1 MPLVTPKEKL
11 IAIYNQDRVNNGL
24 AVIVADDFNL
34 DPPQNYSGSR
44 SPKNTRVYL
53 TPKPSSANVGRIT
66 LYYNRIDLATI
77 ASLMVT
83 KTTQTNVVDLLTQI
97 NDELGVTLVASDIVN
112 TTLPSAGPFTLT
124 ATATN
129 LIYTGSTNVAYAP

>member
-83 KTTQTNVVDLLTQI
+83 KTTETNVVDLLTQI

-112 TTLPSAGPFTLT
+112 TTLPSTGPFTLT
-124 ATATN
+124 ATAIN
-129 LIYTGSTNVAYAP
+129 LIYTGSTSVAYAP

>member
-11 IAIYNQDRVNNGL
+11 IAIYNQDRINNGL
-24 AVIVADDFNL
+24 GVIVADDFNL
-34 DPPQNYSGSR
+34 ESPQIYSGSR

-77 ASLMVT
+77 TSLMVT
-83 KTTQTNVVDLLTQI
+83 KMTETNTVDLLAQI
-97 NDELGVTLVASDIVN
+97 SDELGVTLFASDIVD
-112 TTLPSAGPFTLT
+112 TTLPNTGPFTLT

-129 LIYTGSTNVAYAP
+129 LLYTGSTNVAYAP

>member
-1 MPLVTPKEKL
+1 M
-11 IAIYNQDRVNNGL
+11 
-24 AVIVADDFNL
+24 ADDFNL

-83 KTTQTNVVDLLTQI
+83 KTTQTNVVDLLAQI

-112 TTLPSAGPFTLT
+112 TTLPSASPFALT

-129 LIYTGSTNVAYAP
+129 LIYTGSTSVAYAP

>member
-83 KTTQTNVVDLLTQI
+83 KTTETNVVDLLTQI

-129 LIYTGSTNVAYAP
+129 LIYTGSTSVAYAP

>member
-1 MPLVTPKEKL
+1 MSLVTPKEKL

-77 ASLMVT
+77 TSLMVS
-83 KTTQTNVVDLLTQI
+83 KTTEANVIDLLTQI
-97 NDELGVTLVASDIVN
+97 NDELGVSLVASDMVN

-129 LIYTGSTNVAYAP
+129 LIYTGSTSVAYAP

>member
-24 AVIVADDFNL
+24 AVIVADDFDL
-34 DPPQNYSGSR
+34 DAPAVYSGSR

-77 ASLMVT
+77 TSLMVT
-83 KTTQTNVVDLLTQI
+83 KTTEANVVDLLSQI
-97 NDELGVTLVASDIVN
+97 NDELGVTLVTSDVVN
-112 TTLPSAGPFTLT
+112 TTLPSTGPFTLT

-129 LIYTGSTNVAYAP
+129 LIYTGSTSVAYAP